1 MTRWGII
8 CPTFIVGSNRFTDL
22 VQSGFITCI
31 RFCRRHQPSRL
42 AWKAFHW
49 RGIKYLRT
57 LEALTGSQCHG
68 RSFKVWRY
76 EFQCT
81 SILGDD
87 WQNLALDSDQWQE
100 LKKRLAE

>member
-8 CPTFIVGSNRFTDL
+8 CPTFIVGSNRLTDL
-22 VQSGFITCI
+22 VQSGLITCI

-57 LEALTGSQCHG
+57 LEALTGFQCHG

-76 EFQCT
+76 APAGDKGGYYY
-81 SILGDD
+81 SLGVVEK
-87 WQNLALDSDQWQE
+87 QSKEAC
-100 LKKRLAE
+100 